1 MSLQTYVNQNHL
13 FDISENEEKQL
24 CVDKIKQHFE
34 NTFQKKENFL
44 YKNDFRNVNHI
55 PLSFLVK
62 YAILALKHEH
72 TDIQL
77 FINQLWKKVNI
88 LIPHFEKDFFIPVV
102 DISIYSTYDN
112 SESFYSSLYSCY
124 YVKRI

>member
-1 MSLQTYVNQNHL
+1 MKT
-13 FDISENEEKQL
+13 
-24 CVDKIKQHFE
+24 HF
-34 NTFQKKENFL
+34 KKRKLL

-72 TDIQL
+72 TDIQH

-112 SESFYSSLYSCY
+112 SESFYSSLGLAIMLSEYSNIEN
-124 YVKRI
+124 RIIAMDKLPIWIQFQKDYSFTQKFSSS